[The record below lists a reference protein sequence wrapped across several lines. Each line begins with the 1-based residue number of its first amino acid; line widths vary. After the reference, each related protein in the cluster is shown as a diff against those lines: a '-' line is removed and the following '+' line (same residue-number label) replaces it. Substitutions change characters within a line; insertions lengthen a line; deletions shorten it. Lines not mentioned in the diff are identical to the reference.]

1 MAETDIRSS
10 ENKSIFHIKKRNGKI
25 VHFEQSKISNAIY
38 KALVAAGKSDRKLS
52 ELLATKLINKI
63 DKSGYLGSA
72 GKDHVLSVEDV
83 QDMVESILIEE
94 GLAETAKAYILYRHE
109 RRKIREM
116 KMKILNKKDLDEV
129 DKSLDINSLRVLSS
143 RYLLRD
149 NNNEITEGPKQL
161 FERVAILVV
170 IPDIIHDSSIFD
182 LNGNHKQSLID
193 AEKYYEKIDDFDNK
207 LKIGNYYFNKF
218 HFESLIRTYI
228 NESKIGRMKASF
240 KELLRMI
247 AEGKMSSYSTR
258 ILEYYNLMVSGEF
271 LPNTP
276 TLMNAGA
283 RLGQLSACFVL
294 DMPDDMHSI
303 MKSSTDAAMIF
314 KSGGGVGI
322 NYSTLRPEGDI
333 VASTS
338 GVASGP
344 ASFMQII
351 DTVTDVVK
359 QGGKRRGANMGILET
374 WHPDIEK
381 FITMKTKP
389 GLYENFNVSVGVWSD
404 FWNSLINTGDHKY
417 SLRNPRTR
425 VHVKNIDSHQL
436 MEIDCIKCMEKRGAR
451 CYIF

>member
-193 AEKYYEKIDDFDNK
+193 AEKYYEKLDDFDNK

-247 AEGKMSSYSTR
+247 AEGKMSSYS
-258 ILEYYNLMVSGEF
+258 N
-271 LPNTP
+271 
-276 TLMNAGA
+276 
-283 RLGQLSACFVL
+283 
-294 DMPDDMHSI
+294 
-303 MKSSTDAAMIF
+303 
-314 KSGGGVGI
+314 
-322 NYSTLRPEGDI
+322 
-333 VASTS
+333 
-338 GVASGP
+338 
-344 ASFMQII
+344 
-351 DTVTDVVK
+351 
-359 QGGKRRGANMGILET
+359 
-374 WHPDIEK
+374 
-381 FITMKTKP
+381 
-389 GLYENFNVSVGVWSD
+389 
-404 FWNSLINTGDHKY
+404 
-417 SLRNPRTR
+417 
-425 VHVKNIDSHQL
+425 
-436 MEIDCIKCMEKRGAR
+436 
-451 CYIF
+451 